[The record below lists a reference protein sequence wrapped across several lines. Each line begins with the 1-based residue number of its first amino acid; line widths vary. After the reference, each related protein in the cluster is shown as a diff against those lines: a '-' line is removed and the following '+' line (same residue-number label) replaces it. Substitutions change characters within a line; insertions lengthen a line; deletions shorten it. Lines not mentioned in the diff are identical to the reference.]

1 MSLHNMIVAVS
12 FVAITIGFL
21 GSLVHS
27 WSQMHRTRT
36 ACRYLMIVGALGCI
50 LALWLNASIGFK
62 LLVLS
67 FAVLFLWKSLFGPML
82 GYVDII
88 GERHE

>member
-1 MSLHNMIVAVS
+1 
-12 FVAITIGFL
+12 
-21 GSLVHS
+21 
-27 WSQMHRTRT
+27 
-36 ACRYLMIVGALGCI
+36 MIVGALGCI

-82 GYVDII
+82 GYADII

>member
-1 MSLHNMIVAVS
+1 
-12 FVAITIGFL
+12 
-21 GSLVHS
+21 
-27 WSQMHRTRT
+27 
-36 ACRYLMIVGALGCI
+36 MIVGALGCI